1 VSLVTDVS
9 NGSLTLNS
17 DGTFSYTHDGSENF
31 TDSFTYRITDNDG
44 ETSDATVSIS
54 ITPVSDATPVANVDS
69 ISLLEGGTANT
80 LVGGA
85 STLLNNDTGLLDTPV
100 TVSLVSD
107 VSYGALTL
115 NSDGTFSYTHDGS
128 ENFSDSFIYRITD
141 NDGQTTDATVNIAVT
156 AVNEAP
162 TITSYNGNSEVSL
175 TLSENVTTVTTVT
188 ATDADNDS
196 LSFTVDDGTD
206 LGLFSIDPSSG
217 ELVFINAPDVEN
229 PQDSAQD
236 NVYQVQVLVSDGNG
250 GTDRQTFN
258 IEVSDVDEFDVS
270 LLMDL
275 DDAPDEISLLTSLN
289 EQVGITAWADDPD
302 GSNNSISYSLDG
314 DAEGIFLIDPST
326 GVITLAS
333 SVANQDVSEFEI
345 TVRATS
351 EDGSYSLRT
360 FSIALNRAVDLE
372 PESEEIYLDEIIFDL
387 VPTDTA
393 TSDQSAATQN
403 GSKDNQASTQSS
415 SDAATESD
423 LWGELSDTIP
433 QTELDESALSN
444 SDSFLSALLGTEG
457 RDTNHF
463 NYIKTRLT
471 PTPLSPD
478 ELPQFNTLSGELMEV
493 PETLWNLLDAMNQ
506 EMSENRDEDV
516 ESDGLVLQSATF
528 GTLTFSAGYVVWL
541 LRAGVLS
548 ASLLSSVPLWR
559 QVDPLPVLSARAMRR
574 DTGQKEVADDD
585 PQEKQ
590 LSKIFGRSNKSKRN
604 RSLNTGKA

>member
-1 VSLVTDVS
+1 
-9 NGSLTLNS
+9 
-17 DGTFSYTHDGSENF
+17 
-31 TDSFTYRITDNDG
+31 
-44 ETSDATVSIS
+44 
-54 ITPVSDATPVANVDS
+54 PVSDATPVANADS
-69 ISLLEGGTANT
+69 ISLLEGGTATT